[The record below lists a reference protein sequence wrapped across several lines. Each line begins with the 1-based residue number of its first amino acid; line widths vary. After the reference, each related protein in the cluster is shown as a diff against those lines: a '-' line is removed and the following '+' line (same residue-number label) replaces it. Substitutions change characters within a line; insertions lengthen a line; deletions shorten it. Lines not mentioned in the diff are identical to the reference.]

1 MTLKTTVTYTLSRCV
16 KCLRCI
22 QSCPT
27 SALSM
32 QNNRIRIDQN
42 LCLNCGQC
50 IRTCQSKGLSA
61 QGSTLADITNYD
73 VTVCLV
79 PSAFTTR
86 CSSGFEARQM
96 FYALK
101 KIGFDEVV
109 DLSPY
114 EGRIHD
120 EFVTAASTELGTS
133 ITSFCPVI
141 NRLIQLQYPILAEA
155 QAALRYPSEAA
166 ARDLRQRMK
175 GQGTVGIFLL
185 CECEAK
191 LALAKYPYG
200 NSEYEVDHAMSSV
213 DLMPVLR
220 KHLSEG
226 VDELTLCPQGLLTAN
241 PSQLEDDT
249 DFLVVDGLERCSSVL
264 SMLEFNQLPM
274 YRGME
279 LYACANGCI
288 GGHLLWG
295 NSYAARKNT
304 SVLINDLRHKE
315 TAVLSPSALHVSEK
329 AFFTSDTRTFQEKL
343 AAFQKIQQILEQLP
357 GFDCSACGVQTCRK
371 MAEMI
376 VEGKRTL
383 NDCRVLAAENNPK
396 EDSA

>member
-32 QNNRIRIDQN
+32 QNNRIRIDQDH
-42 LCLNCGQC
+42 CLNCGQC

-79 PSAFTTR
+79 PSAFTSR
-86 CSSGFEARQM
+86 CSSGFEARQI

-101 KIGFDEVV
+101 KLGFDEVV
-109 DLSPY
+109 DLSAY
-114 EGRIHD
+114 EARIH
-120 EFVTAASTELGTS
+120 EAFLQQAGQEISTR

-141 NRLIQLQYPILAEA
+141 NRLIQLQYPMLAQA

-185 CECEAK
+185 CECEAR

-200 NSEYEVDHAMSSV
+200 NQEYEVDHALSAV
-213 DLMPVLR
+213 DLMPLLR

-226 VDELTLCPQGLLTAN
+226 VDELTICPQGLLSAN
-241 PSQLEDDT
+241 PSQLKDES
-249 DFLVVDGLERCSSVL
+249 DFLIVDGLERCSNVL

-274 YRGME
+274 YRGLE
-279 LYACANGCI
+279 LYACDNGCI

-304 SVLINDLRHKE
+304 SVLLKDLRPRDQ
-315 TAVLSPSALHVSEK
+315 AVLSYSALHVSPQ
-329 AFFTSDTRTFQEKL
+329 AFGTHDQRSFQEKL

-371 MAEMI
+371 MAELI
-376 VEGKRTL
+376 SEGNRTL
-383 NDCRVLAAENNPK
+383 NDCCVLAAQNYPG
-396 EDSA
+396 EDSQ